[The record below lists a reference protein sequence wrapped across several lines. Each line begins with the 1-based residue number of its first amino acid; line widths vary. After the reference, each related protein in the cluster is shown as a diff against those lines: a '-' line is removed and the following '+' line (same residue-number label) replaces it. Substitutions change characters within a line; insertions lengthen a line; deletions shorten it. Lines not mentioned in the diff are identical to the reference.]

1 MFFVKSKENIVWM
14 NKLYV
19 KSKNTFIL
27 MYYTYFQ
34 QCWPNVDKCWTILKW
49 VIRMSHF
56 NRVSW
61 KLQTTLEI
69 IFWLMKWLLKLLTF
83 MVKNA
88 QNWWKWP
95 KRFYQYFPRNHRYG
109 CNCFCRLLY
118 TPWATSHPNI
128 MAVNKI
134 LQKPPWLLLNS
145 CLFWHFWGDFDILD
159 IQYPNSGN
167 PWPKIWKMFFMP

>member
-1 MFFVKSKENIVWM
+1 MFFVRSKENIVWM

-19 KSKNTFIL
+19 KTRSFWCIIHFFNSVDQMLTK
-27 MYYTYFQ
+27 
-34 QCWPNVDKCWTILKW
+34 CWPILKW

-95 KRFYQYFPRNHRYG
+95 KRFCQYFPGDHRYD
-109 CNCFCRLLY
+109 CNCFRRLLY
-118 TPWATSHPNI
+118 TPWATSDPNI
-128 MAVNKI
+128 MAVNRI

-145 CLFWHFWGDFDILD
+145 CLFWHFWGVFDILD
-159 IQYPNSGN
+159 VQYQNLVN
-167 PWPKIWKMFFMP
+167 TCWPKIRKMFFMP